1 MPISNKFHH
10 FEGDGSVSS
19 RLHFWRRLLWSAQ
32 TSEYDS
38 RACWESFT
46 PLLVMPLPALIRSFL
61 HMLFFS
67 ATLERFWSLYCS
79 NSVEDETK
87 DDTSTK
93 SRAAV
98 INTVLR
104 SKNLKAAVPPVVRPG
119 VNVSKSTSLPLQW
132 AWCHLAWQQLPTG
145 VCANG
150 QWEANVK
157 HFEYHEDAGN
167 HLPLL
172 PFNLVMSQL
181 LVILSVHS
189 KLHKPIKYH
198 WFIHSFMTFN
208 FLLYFWVKC
217 VIFG

>member
-67 ATLERFWSLYCS
+67 ASLERFWSLYCS

-104 SKNLKAAVPPVVRPG
+104 SDNLKAAVLPVLRPG
-119 VNVSKSTSLPLQW
+119 VNVSKSTSLHFPFSEADVTWHGSSYQLVCVRMGNERPMW
-132 AWCHLAWQQLPTG
+132 STLSTMKMLESTFHCYHL
-145 VCANG
+145 
-150 QWEANVK
+150 
-157 HFEYHEDAGN
+157 
-167 HLPLL
+167 
-172 PFNLVMSQL
+172 
-181 LVILSVHS
+181 I
-189 KLHKPIKYH
+189 
-198 WFIHSFMTFN
+198 
-208 FLLYFWVKC
+208 
-217 VIFG
+217 